1 MNPLIAKIVHLIQVL
16 LPHVKYWWKLPVVLA
31 MVYQLNQRD
40 FMFRNNLFDSY
51 SLEKMGPKYDCQ
63 DPLIGHIS
71 LGCVTK
77 EPFPYLHQK
86 DGLNI
91 EECVNHCK
99 DNRYAYAGFDHYR
112 KCFCGD
118 KILKYVECK
127 KGKSG
132 CGKSS
137 QIEIFRTMFCT
148 EEMKSV
154 RTHDGTCNDLN
165 HPASGSRYYRF
176 GRNINRTKTFEDK
189 NLFEPSPRE
198 LSKRLM
204 ARDKFIPA
212 TTLNLL
218 TVGFLQMML
227 HDWFDHGP
235 VDTSC
240 RIKIKLHKDDP
251 DYHKFK
257 GEMEIPRTKE
267 DNCKQ
272 FSNKDGPAT
281 FQNDVTHWW
290 DGSQLYGSDEQTSA
304 KLRSFK
310 DGKMN
315 VSDEDGLLPIDK
327 KTGIDITG
335 FNQNWWIGLSLL
347 HNIFTR
353 EHNFICDMLKS
364 HYPHW
369 DDQKLYNTA
378 RLINAAGLQKIHTVE
393 WTPAVL
399 NSSALRNGVYLN
411 FDMPLEKEIY
421 DWMADHNISVSASVD
436 ILKPLVGQPSE
447 YHGVPFS
454 LTEEFSAVYRM
465 HPFLPDDLYLR
476 NASSGKRTGKSYS
489 LPEFSFAGARTIA
502 KENSMDD
509 IVFTFGVEHPGALR
523 LHNYPTHLRNLT
535 LPNHQQDGETIDLA
549 TIDILRDRERGIPR
563 YNEFRRL
570 INLPP
575 AATFEKLTRNKK
587 HQVLLKE
594 LYDGDIEK
602 VDLLI
607 GCLAEDPLP
616 VGWGFGDT
624 PFRIFVTMATRRVE
638 ADRFMTDNFNNET
651 YSPEGL
657 KWIKDTNMR
666 KVLVRAFPEMEWL
679 NATMA
684 KTKNAFWPWPAV
696 PVDSLKKREV

>member
-1 MNPLIAKIVHLIQVL
+1 MNPLIAKIVQLIQIL
-16 LPHVKYWWKLPVVLA
+16 LPQVKYWWKLPVVLA
-31 MVYQLNQRD
+31 MVYQFNQRD
-40 FMFRNNLFDSY
+40 FMFNNNLFDGY
-51 SLEKMGPKYDCQ
+51 SLEKKGPKYHCQ
-63 DPLIGHIS
+63 DPLIGHLP

-77 EPFPYLHQK
+77 KSSPFPYFRIK
-86 DGLNI
+86 DGLTI

-99 DNRYAYAGFDHYR
+99 DNRYAYAGFDHCR
-112 KCFCGD
+112 KCYCGD

-127 KGKSG
+127 KGKFG
-132 CGKSS
+132 CGRSS
-137 QIEIFRTMFCT
+137 QIKIFRTMFCT

-189 NLFEPSPRE
+189 NLLEPCPRK

-204 ARDKFIPA
+204 ARDQFIPA

-235 VDTSC
+235 VDTSR
-240 RIKIKLHKDDP
+240 RINISLDKNDTDDQ
-251 DYHKFK
+251 KFH
-257 GEMEIPRTKE
+257 GEFMRIPRTKE

-272 FSNKDGPAT
+272 YSNKDGAAT
-281 FQNDVTHWW
+281 FQNDNTHWW
-290 DGSQLYGSDEQTSA
+290 DGSQLYASDDQTNA
-304 KLRSFK
+304 RLRSFE
-310 DGKMN
+310 DGKMK
-315 VSDEDGLLPIDK
+315 VSDKDGLLPIDK

-335 FNQNWWIGLSLL
+335 FSQNWWIGLSLL
-347 HNIFTR
+347 HNIFSL
-353 EHNFICDMLKS
+353 EHNSICDMLKL
-364 HYPHW
+364 HYPNW
-369 DDQKLYNTA
+369 DDQKLYDTA
-378 RLINAAGLQKIHTVE
+378 RLINVAGLQKIHTVE

-411 FDMPLEKEIY
+411 FDLPLEKEIY
-421 DWMADHNISVSASVD
+421 DWMADHKISVSASAD

-454 LTEEFSAVYRM
+454 LTEEFVAVYRM

-476 NASSGKRTGKSYS
+476 NASNGQRTGKSYS
-489 LPEFSFAGARTIA
+489 LPEYSFAGARKII
-502 KENSMDD
+502 KESSMDD

-523 LHNYPTHLRNLT
+523 LHNYPKHLMNLK

-549 TIDILRDRERGIPR
+549 TVDILRDRERGIPR

-570 INLPP
+570 TNLAP
-575 AATFEKLTRNKK
+575 AETFEKLTRNKQ

-616 VGWGFGDT
+616 DGWGFGET
-624 PFRIFVTMATRRVE
+624 AFNIFLTMASRRVQV
-638 ADRFMTDNFNNET
+638 DRFMTDNYNDET

-657 KWIKDTNMR
+657 KWIKDTDMK
-666 KVLVRAFPEMEWL
+666 KVLLRAFPKMEWL
-679 NATMA
+679 KATMA
-684 KTKNAFWPWPAV
+684 KTKNAFWPWPAISAN
-696 PVDSLKKREV
+696 SLKE